1 MKKKKADSFTC
12 FLAALCALIFFLLI
26 RLFLGMQEEKRTYT
40 TLVSLGDFTYDNDFL
55 KSASKIKG
63 LQAIYPV
70 VEIPVTLKIED
81 YTETTAFYGI
91 DLSAFVQNPD
101 EDSLGTVPLLLLCKN
116 SLSNMKDSNGHQ
128 ISQKQQQKYLQM
140 GEELSIT
147 YSMDADTASD
157 VSASAISHTISSS
170 TSTSAASTT
179 ANASGSNPSVFAASS
194 TAATTWLPC
203 RTAAVL
209 ENQDTEIYIPLS
221 QAQAL
226 CQSSGMNQ
234 SITSVLLKINGKEN
248 LENARQLFQ

>member
-1 MKKKKADSFTC
+1 MKKKKADSFTY
-12 FLAALCALIFFLLI
+12 FLAALCALIFFLHI
-26 RLFLGMQEEKRTYT
+26 QLFLGMQEERRTYT
-40 TLVSLGDFTYDNDFL
+40 TLVSLGDLTYDNDFL
-55 KSASKIKG
+55 KNASKIKG
-63 LQAIYPV
+63 LQEIYPV
-70 VEIPVTLKIED
+70 MEIPVTLKIED

-101 EDSLGTVPLLLLCKN
+101 ETSLETVPLLLLGKN

-140 GEELSIT
+140 GEELPIT
-147 YSMDADTASD
+147 YSLDTDIASDSLTATASHTA
-157 VSASAISHTISSS
+157 VSSAISS
-170 TSTSAASTT
+170 TASNT
-179 ANASGSNPSVFAASS
+179 ANAFGNNPSSFSAF
-194 TAATTWLPC
+194 TWLPC
-203 RTAAVL
+203 RAAAIL
-209 ENQDTEIYIPLS
+209 ENQDTEIYIPFS

>member
-26 RLFLGMQEEKRTYT
+26 RLFLGMQEERRTYT
-40 TLVSLGDFTYDNDFL
+40 ALVSLGDLTYDTDFL
-55 KSASKIKG
+55 KSASKITG
-63 LQAIYPV
+63 LQAVYPV
-70 VEIPVTLKIED
+70 VEIPVTVKIED
-81 YTETTAFYGI
+81 YTETTSFYGI
-91 DLSAFVQNPD
+91 DLSAFVQSPD
-101 EDSLGTVPLLLLCKN
+101 EDSLGTVPLLLLGKN
-116 SLSNMKDSNGHQ
+116 SLADMKDSNGHQ

-147 YSMDADTASD
+147 YSLDTAIASD
-157 VSASAISHTISSS
+157 SHTATTSYTTVSSATGKAASNAANDSGNNPSSFSASA
-170 TSTSAASTT
+170 
-179 ANASGSNPSVFAASS
+179 
-194 TAATTWLPC
+194 TWLPC
-203 RTAAVL
+203 RVAAVL

>member
-26 RLFLGMQEEKRTYT
+26 RLFLGMQEERRTYT
-40 TLVSLGDFTYDNDFL
+40 ALVSLGDLTYDTDFL
-55 KSASKIKG
+55 KSASKITG
-63 LQAIYPV
+63 LQAVYPV
-70 VEIPVTLKIED
+70 VELPVTLKIED

-91 DLSAFVQNPD
+91 NLSAFVQDPD
-101 EDSLGTVPLLLLCKN
+101 EDSLGTVPLLLLGKN
-116 SLSNMKDSNGHQ
+116 SLANMKDSNGHQ

-147 YSMDADTASD
+147 YSLDTDIASDSLTAAASYTAVSSATGSTASN
-157 VSASAISHTISSS
+157 
-170 TSTSAASTT
+170 T
-179 ANASGSNPSVFAASS
+179 ANASGNNPSSVAAS
-194 TAATTWLPC
+194 TWLPC
-203 RTAAVL
+203 RAAAVL

-226 CQSSGMNQ
+226 CQTSGMNQ